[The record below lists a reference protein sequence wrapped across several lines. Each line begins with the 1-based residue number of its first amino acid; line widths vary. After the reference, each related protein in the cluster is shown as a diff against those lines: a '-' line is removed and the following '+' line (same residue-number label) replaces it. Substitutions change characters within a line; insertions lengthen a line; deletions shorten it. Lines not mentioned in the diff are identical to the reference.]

1 MNEISITTH
10 TVKVSFHSD
19 RNANFSSDFK
29 CGGANE
35 MKFTANVI
43 YNDSHY
49 SALAETEEVRSLNFS
64 FLFSSLGIWFRTTFF
79 FCDWFVRQI

>member
-49 SALAETEEVRSLNFS
+49 SALAETEEVRSL
-64 FLFSSLGIWFRTTFF
+64 IFF
-79 FCDWFVRQI
+79 FPIFFSRNLVSYNVFFLRLVC